1 MPPES
6 TDTTDTT
13 ETTPLLPPQ
22 PEHQPETPQLPQ
34 PQPEHPNAN
43 KIALLVFI
51 VAITI
56 DFGDYLSTAPRTQI
70 LENIICHNL
79 HPDTATASDPNPP
92 ICKDAD
98 VQSELALINGWKE
111 TFDLLPGIILALP
124 YGVMADRW
132 GRKKVLLLSLLGLVL
147 QEGCL
152 RLICWNSNFIP
163 PRAVWLTALF
173 QTIGGGSQIATSMA
187 FTIAT
192 DIFPVEKRT
201 NAFFLF
207 SSGALVADIVA
218 NPISAYL
225 MTFSPWVP
233 YLASMIVE
241 VIGCL
246 AALVVPETL
255 PKTLHGEGDYSSS
268 SDSLTDAEGLMEDNT
283 ETERASEAQTQKNS
297 NSNSTLKKL
306 LHPATTQLSR
316 LKEFIWSDRNILS
329 ITIAF
334 FTAYAAQQ
342 ALPFMLQY
350 VSKRFEWSMAKA
362 SILKS
367 LKGSINLALLLI
379 LPTLSRLL
387 STKFSLPPL
396 KRDLLITR
404 LSALFLSLGFILMG
418 LAPHIVPFIFGLSIM
433 SLGWGYPSTLRS
445 VSTALVHEHQVGL
458 LNSTIALVQG
468 VGGVLCMPMVAAV
481 FRKGIMWGGAWMGML
496 FLVAGGLF
504 AVSGGVISDG
514 I

>member
-1 MPPES
+1 MPP
-6 TDTTDTT
+6 DTT
-13 ETTPLLPPQ
+13 ETTALLPPEPQSQ
-22 PEHQPETPQLPQ
+22 PPS
-34 PQPEHPNAN
+34 QPEHPNAHN
-43 KIALLVFI
+43 IALLVFI

-56 DFGDYLSTAPRTQI
+56 DFGDYLSTTPRTQI

-79 HPDTATASDPNPP
+79 HPDAATASNPNPP

-173 QTIGGGSQIATSMA
+173 QTIGGGAQIATSMA

-233 YLASMIVE
+233 YLASMVVE
-241 VIGCL
+241 VVGCL

-255 PKTLHGEGDYSSS
+255 PKSLHREQDSSS
-268 SDSLTDAEGLMEDNT
+268 SSESSTDTEGLMEDNT
-283 ETERASEAQTQKNS
+283 DTERASEAQRQKDRNR
-297 NSNSTLKKL
+297 NSTLKKL

-367 LKGSINLALLLI
+367 LKGSINLALLLLI
-379 LPTLSRLL
+379 LPSLSRLL
-387 STKFSLPPL
+387 STKYSLPPL
-396 KRDLLITR
+396 SRDLLITR
-404 LSALFLSLGFILMG
+404 LSAIFLSLGFILMG
-418 LAPHIVPFIFGLSIM
+418 LAPHIIPFIFGLSIM
-433 SLGWGYPSTLRS
+433 SLGWGYPSALRS

-458 LNSTIALVQG
+458 LNTTIALVQG
-468 VGGVLCMPMVAAV
+468 VGGVLGMPAVAAI
-481 FRKGIMWGGAWMGML
+481 FRTGIQWGGAWMGML

-504 AVSGGVISDG
+504 AVSGGTVSVG
-514 I
+514 V

>member
-1 MPPES
+1 MPPEI
-6 TDTTDTT
+6 T

-22 PEHQPETPQLPQ
+22 PEHQPEQTPPF
-34 PQPEHPNAN
+34 PPSHPEHPNAH

-56 DFGDYLSTAPRTQI
+56 DFGDYLSTTPRTQI

-79 HPDTATASDPNPP
+79 HPDTATASNPNPP

-132 GRKKVLLLSLLGLVL
+132 GRKKVILLSLLGMVL

-173 QTIGGGSQIATSMA
+173 QTIGGGGQIATSMA

-233 YLASMIVE
+233 YLASMIIE
-241 VIGCL
+241 VVGFL
-246 AALVVPETL
+246 AALAVPETL
-255 PKTLHGEGDYSSS
+255 PKTLHGEEESSLSIES
-268 SDSLTDAEGLMEDNT
+268 SDSSDGSEERGADSEDLD
-283 ETERASEAQTQKNS
+283 EEDQRKKKNS
-297 NSNSTLKKL
+297 NSKLKKL
-306 LHPATTQLSR
+306 LRPATTQLSR

-329 ITIAF
+329 VTIAF
-334 FTAYAAQQ
+334 FTNYAAQQ

-367 LKGSINLALLLI
+367 LRGSINLALLLFL
-379 LPTLSRLL
+379 LPALSRFL
-387 STKFSLPPL
+387 STHYNYPPL
-396 KRDLLITR
+396 RRDLLITR
-404 LSALFLSLGFILMG
+404 LSALFLSLGAILMG
-418 LAPHIVPFIFGLSIM
+418 LAPHIIPFVFGLSIM
-433 SLGWGYPSTLRS
+433 SLGWGYVSALRS
-445 VSTALVHEHQVGL
+445 VATALVHEHQVGL
-458 LNSTIALVQG
+458 LNSTIALVLG
-468 VGGVLCMPMVAAV
+468 VGGVLGMPAVAAV
-481 FRKGIMWGGAWMGML
+481 FRTGIQWGGAWMGML

-504 AVSGGVISDG
+504 AISGGVIRVG